1 MPLCTFQRKLRGCS
15 GSPPA
20 GAGGIC
26 PVERGRMEV
35 RPLPGSPSCYDCL
48 WVTCLLG
55 CLSLCFNKCCFN
67 ARIYDLV
74 NDNVSV
80 HSNSSF
86 SCLWP
91 HPRWQPIPAPGSV
104 SLHGPLLVHFGSL
117 VPAQSF
123 SVHSGLEHN
132 SSFPI
137 LPDPTSYNP
146 HSQNPPQIHCSH
158 PLPPGSN
165 QFPAHAYASYTK
177 SRLPPSPLFPSVPQ
191 PYVTPPPQC

>member
-104 SLHGPLLVHFGSL
+104 SLHGPLLVHFGNFCFNCNYCNTHIPYTPSAKL
-117 VPAQSF
+117 GCIFCLQFCYITAVP
-123 SVHSGLEHN
+123 
-132 SSFPI
+132 
-137 LPDPTSYNP
+137 
-146 HSQNPPQIHCSH
+146 C
-158 PLPPGSN
+158 
-165 QFPAHAYASYTK
+165 K
-177 SRLPPSPLFPSVPQ
+177 R
-191 PYVTPPPQC
+191 